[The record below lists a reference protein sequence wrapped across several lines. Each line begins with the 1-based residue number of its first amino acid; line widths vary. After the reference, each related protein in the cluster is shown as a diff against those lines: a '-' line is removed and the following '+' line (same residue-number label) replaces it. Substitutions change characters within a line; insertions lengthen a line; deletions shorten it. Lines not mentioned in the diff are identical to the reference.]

1 MGSHKKRAVWS
12 TVAQQCRS
20 EVLFLPGHHAF
31 VFSLSISK
39 TSSPLSRC
47 FEGQVPQILIAPTTD
62 RFLLKFSQQLL
73 FPQNFNANFS
83 CPQPFISPTA
93 GLDVV
98 DIVPRRFELGCN
110 PSQLLLPFLFCFH
123 LTEFERFRPKSNFS
137 TDHGGLAIPFPS
149 TLLPHFSPVRFDRPS
164 SLPTP
169 TLKNNNHPSHHLT
182 THLAIGSALLTGFSA
197 FITL

>member
-123 LTEFERFRPKSNFS
+123 LTEFERFSSQEQFLNRPRRPRDPK
-137 TDHGGLAIPFPS
+137 FPS

-164 SLPTP
+164 L
-169 TLKNNNHPSHHLT
+169 PSHT
-182 THLAIGSALLTGFSA
+182 DSQK
-197 FITL
+197 

>member
-137 TDHGGLAIPFPS
+137 TDHGGLAIPSFLLLFFLISHLFVSTDLPPFPHRLS
-149 TLLPHFSPVRFDRPS
+149 KIT
-164 SLPTP
+164 
-169 TLKNNNHPSHHLT
+169 T
-182 THLAIGSALLTGFSA
+182 THLIISSPTSPLALRY
-197 FITL
+197 